1 MKREYDFSTSKRGT
15 LLPSKGKTLIA
26 IFLDD
31 AILAQ
36 FRTRAETAGTGYQS
50 MINEALKVFL
60 SGRQE
65 GPVTE
70 SVLRQV
76 IREEV
81 LKFSRRPRR
90 TMRIG
95 GRGTKLGCMRLT
107 R

>member
-1 MKREYDFSTSKRGT
+1 MKREYDFSTGKRGA
-15 LLPSKGKTLIA
+15 LLPSKGKTRIT

-31 AILAQ
+31 VILAQ
-36 FRTRAETAGTGYQS
+36 FRTRAETTGTGYQS

-81 LKFSRRPRR
+81 PKLSRR
-90 TMRIG
+90 TTRIG
-95 GRGTKLGCMRLT
+95 GRGTKHRAA
-107 R
+107 

>member
-1 MKREYDFSTSKRGT
+1 MKREYDFSTGKRGA
-15 LLPSKGKTLIA
+15 LLPLKGKTRIT

-65 GPVTE
+65 EPVTE

-81 LKFSRRPRR
+81 LKLSRRTTRLSR
-90 TMRIG
+90 
-95 GRGTKLGCMRLT
+95 RGTKHRAA
-107 R
+107 

>member
-1 MKREYDFSTSKRGT
+1 MKREYDFSTGKRGA
-15 LLPSKGKTLIA
+15 LLPSKGKTRIT

-36 FRTRAETAGTGYQS
+36 FRTRAETTGTGYQS

-65 GPVTE
+65 EPVTE

-81 LKFSRRPRR
+81 PKLSRRTTRSRR

-95 GRGTKLGCMRLT
+95 GRGTKHRAA
-107 R
+107 

>member
-1 MKREYDFSTSKRGT
+1 MKREYDFTSGKRGA
-15 LLPSKGKTLIA
+15 LLPSKGKTRIT

-36 FRTRAETAGTGYQS
+36 FRARAESAGTGYQR
-50 MINEALKVFL
+50 MINDALKVFL

-65 GPVTE
+65 EPVTE

-81 LKFSRRPRR
+81 PRLARR
-90 TMRIG
+90 TTRSG
-95 GRGTKLGCMRLT
+95 GRGTKPRAA
-107 R
+107 